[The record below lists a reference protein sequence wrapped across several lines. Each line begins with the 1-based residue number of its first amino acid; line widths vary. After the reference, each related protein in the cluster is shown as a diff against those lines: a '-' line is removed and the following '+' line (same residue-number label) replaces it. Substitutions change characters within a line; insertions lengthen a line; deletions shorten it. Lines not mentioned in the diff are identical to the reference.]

1 MKHSSLLLASVAAVA
16 LSACSQNTIA
26 RQDLT
31 QNPLFAK
38 YYYQDLVDTMAN
50 YSIQN
55 DPIVKDA
62 DKKKVIDS
70 VKARGQEHI
79 KDATAKINAGKHGG
93 FMSDHDYAS
102 GTALLLDGMLYFSQ
116 DFNTLPSPETHV
128 ILSTL
133 LDPRAGSGAT
143 AFSDKDALDLGLL
156 QTPYGAQSYEVH
168 ADANKK
174 TFRSVVLWDRRLER
188 LMGFAQLQ

>member
-1 MKHSSLLLASVAAVA
+1 MKHPSLFIVSAAVLLA
-16 LSACSQNTIA
+16 ACSQDTA
-26 RQDLT
+26 VRQDLK

-55 DPIVKDA
+55 DPVVKNA
-62 DKKKVIDS
+62 DTKKVIENTRT
-70 VKARGQEHI
+70 RGQEHI

-93 FMSDHDYAS
+93 FMSDHDYAT

-128 ILSTL
+128 ILSTM
-133 LDPRAGSGAT
+133 LDPRTGSGTT
-143 AFSDKDALDLGLL
+143 AFEDKDALDLGLL